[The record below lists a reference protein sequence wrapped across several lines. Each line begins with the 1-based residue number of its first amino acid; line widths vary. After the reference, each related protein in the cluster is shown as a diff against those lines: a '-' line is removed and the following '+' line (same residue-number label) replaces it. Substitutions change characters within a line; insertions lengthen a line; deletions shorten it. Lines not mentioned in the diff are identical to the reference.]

1 MAGAAVE
8 DELWRS
14 APRWLESTW
23 VSMMWV
29 TPLIAAALSDTKAG
43 LPVKNGSISTALPA
57 KSSRKPEWPYQV
69 ICMIAVL
76 GWGGVGSVGRKIPR
90 RVLRSTLVRG
100 SSRFPRLG
108 PGGGQNASQ
117 DPDPG
122 W

>member
-57 KSSRKPEWPYQV
+57 KSSRKPEWAYQG

-76 GWGGVGSVGRKIPR
+76 GWGVDGSVGRKIC
-90 RVLRSTLVRG
+90 LRISRSKLGRSAST
-100 SSRFPRLG
+100 FPGLG
-108 PGGGQNASQ
+108 PGGWRDDS
-117 DPDPG
+117 
-122 W
+122 